1 MPTVLYIDDDPRIR
15 VVVRRLLEEHGLRVI
30 TAESVAEAKQRVT
43 QADPDGLF
51 IDIWLGDETAF
62 EVFTW
67 LQEFHPLLAEH
78 TAFVTGDVSLSPREP
93 VGRSIRA
100 LGRPVLA
107 KPFDIEAMVA
117 LARSWA
123 RAD

>member
-15 VVVRRLLEEHGLRVI
+15 AVIRRLLEQYGVQVL
-30 TAESVAEAKQRVT
+30 TAESVAEAKQRVI

-51 IDIWLGDETAF
+51 IDIWLGEETAF
-62 EVFTW
+62 EVYSW
-67 LQEFHPLLAEH
+67 LQQFHPLLAEH
-78 TAFVTGDVSLSPREP
+78 TAFVTGDLSRSASGTG
-93 VGRSIRA
+93 GRSVQA

-107 KPFDIEAMVA
+107 KPFDIEEMVA
-117 LARSWA
+117 LAHAWA